1 MTRQTHRTS
10 LRFAIAVAALL
21 AAIPLLG
28 ACQTTAGAGR
38 DLSTAGDAVTD
49 SAVKHAP
56 AP

>member
-1 MTRQTHRTS
+1 MMRQTHRNT
-10 LRFAIAVAALL
+10 LRYAIAIAALL
-21 AAIPLLG
+21 SAIPLLG